1 MDVSSILSKILNE
14 ENVVGKTSRG
24 INYQDTNLVLSNAK
38 TKCPTL
44 KFLGGIRSMTPSSP
58 IDGNV
63 PLINKFVEIYNMKPE
78 AVAYATGKNGNE
90 NIVVFGIVDTNTQS
104 GQRGLLA
111 YYLISGQKPQ
121 RLPGGA
127 GTGCGELQK
136 IADYGQ
142 PRLSEINKAV
152 LDSFLAKYGS
162 VYVLSDDKNMTG
174 NMQNYKK
181 VSLRNLRHNGQQ
193 LDWDGDPDGFVWQKI
208 EGGSTKF
215 SDNPEEVDKKMKAQG
230 FTDDQNQVVG
240 NESLMD
246 LGFYLK
252 DVMKDLA
259 SFQIDPNM
267 VTNKPYWPTED
278 GGVVIDPTPSQC
290 REFVRTLKD
299 CRSNRFGI
307 TSSEC
312 LQGLFQRKLSTIR
325 CNKKGMFKA
334 GGVLGLKDDF
344 ESLMGDT
351 GKYGLANLASGLG
364 KVRMGKITAESTLE
378 FKINNLLNEE
388 HRKFSFNEVKKHQ
401 YNFNKELVE
410 DFSSQLVLSAY
421 FDLQKSMKKLNR
433 LNEGLLGDITGGL
446 GFNLG
451 DKIMGG
457 AKEAL
462 ITFVVKKLGFKT
474 DDFIT
479 LLIINVGANLSFL
492 EYKEFLTNCSKFT
505 KVIVK
510 SALEAWL
517 DMAMKKMGSGSMS
530 MEGFIYS
537 ALKNTVTE
545 TAAQTSVFKRLE
557 GLAERFVCPLIE
569 NIDDMGEALI

>member
-14 ENVVGKTSRG
+14 DVSRTAKG
-24 INYQDTNLVLSNAK
+24 INYTDTNLVLSNAK

-44 KFLGGIRSMTPSSP
+44 KFLGGIKSMTPSSP

-63 PLINKFVEIYNMKPE
+63 PLMNKFVEIYNMKPE

-90 NIVVFGIVDTNTQS
+90 NIVVFGIVDPNTQS
-104 GQRGLLA
+104 GQRGLYGYTVA
-111 YYLISGQKPQ
+111 SGLKPQ
-121 RLPGGA
+121 RLPGGSGA
-127 GTGCGELQK
+127 GCGELQRFE
-136 IADYGQ
+136 DYGQ
-142 PRLSEINKAV
+142 ANLSEINQAV
-152 LDSFLAKYGS
+152 LQSFLNRYGS
-162 VYVLSDDKNMTG
+162 MYTVSDKS
-174 NMQNYKK
+174 NMQNFKK
-181 VSLRNLRHNGQQ
+181 VPLRDLRHNNQP
-193 LDWDGDPDGFVWQKI
+193 LEWDGDPQGFVWQKI

-215 SDNPEEVDKKMKAQG
+215 SDNPEVIDKKMKAQG
-230 FTDDQNQVVG
+230 FTDDQTQIEG
-240 NESLMD
+240 NDALLE

-278 GGVVIDPTPSQC
+278 GGVIIDPTPDQC

-312 LQGLFQRKLSTIR
+312 LQGLFQKKLSTIR

-334 GGVLGLKDDF
+334 GGILGLKDDF

-364 KVRMGKITAESTLE
+364 KVRMGKITTESTLE

-433 LNEGLLGDITGGL
+433 LNEGLVGDIFTGL
-446 GFNLG
+446 GSKLG

-462 ITFVVKKLGFKT
+462 ITMVVKKLGFKT

-479 LLIINVGANLSFL
+479 LLIINVGANLDFS

-530 MEGFIYS
+530 MEGFVYS

>member
-14 ENVVGKTSRG
+14 EDEPGKTSRG

-127 GTGCGELQK
+127 GTGCGELQRFK
-136 IADYGQ
+136 DYGQ
-142 PRLSEINKAV
+142 ANLSEYNKAV
-152 LDSFLAKYGS
+152 LDSYLKRF
-162 VYVLSDDKNMTG
+162 G
-174 NMQNYKK
+174 NMYTNAEPSNMSNYIPVELRDLRQNGK
-181 VSLRNLRHNGQQ
+181 Q
-193 LDWDGDPDGFVWQKI
+193 LPWDGDPQGKVWKKV
-208 EGGSTKF
+208 EGGSQQF
-215 SDNPEEVDKKMKAQG
+215 LDNAEETDKAMKKQG
-230 FTDDQNQVVG
+230 FTDIQPSNQTEMG
-240 NESLMD
+240 
-246 LGFYLK
+246 LGFTLK
-252 DVMKDLA
+252 SVKDNLGTIGIDA
-259 SFQIDPNM
+259 S
-267 VTNKPYWPTED
+267 VATTKAYWPTRN
-278 GGVVIDPTPSQC
+278 GGVVFDPTPDQC
-290 REFVRTLKD
+290 REFVRLLKACKND
-299 CRSNRFGI
+299 DKSVTDDQCKENLI
-307 TSSEC
+307 
-312 LQGLFQRKLSTIR
+312 QRKLSTIK
-325 CNKKGMFKA
+325 CSKDNFKL
-334 GGVLGLKDDF
+334 GGILGLKDDF
-344 ESLMGDT
+344 NSLMGDPT
-351 GKYGLANLASGLG
+351 YYGLQNLATGLG
-364 KVRMGKITAESTLE
+364 TVTQGNTTAESTLE

>member
-14 ENVVGKTSRG
+14 EDEPGKTSRG

-127 GTGCGELQK
+127 GTGCGELQRFK
-136 IADYGQ
+136 DYGQ
-142 PRLSEINKAV
+142 ANLSEYNKAV
-152 LDSFLAKYGS
+152 LDSYLKRF
-162 VYVLSDDKNMTG
+162 G
-174 NMQNYKK
+174 NMYTNAEPSNMSNYIPVELRDLRQNGK
-181 VSLRNLRHNGQQ
+181 Q
-193 LDWDGDPDGFVWQKI
+193 LPWDGDPQGKVWKKV
-208 EGGSTKF
+208 EGGSQQF
-215 SDNPEEVDKKMKAQG
+215 LDNAEETDKAMKKQG
-230 FTDDQNQVVG
+230 FTDIQPSNQTEMG
-240 NESLMD
+240 
-246 LGFYLK
+246 LGFTLK
-252 DVMKDLA
+252 SVKDNLGTIGIDA
-259 SFQIDPNM
+259 S
-267 VTNKPYWPTED
+267 VATTKAYWPTRN
-278 GGVVIDPTPSQC
+278 GGVVFDPTPDQC
-290 REFVRTLKD
+290 REFVRLLKACKND
-299 CRSNRFGI
+299 DKSVTDDQCKENLI
-307 TSSEC
+307 
-312 LQGLFQRKLSTIR
+312 QRKLSTIK
-325 CNKKGMFKA
+325 CSKDNFKL
-334 GGVLGLKDDF
+334 GGILGLKDDF
-344 ESLMGDT
+344 NSLMGDPT
-351 GKYGLANLASGLG
+351 YYGLQNLATGLG
-364 KVRMGKITAESTLE
+364 TVTQGNTTAESTLE

-433 LNEGLLGDITGGL
+433 LNEGLVGDILGGL
-446 GFNLG
+446 GSKLG

-462 ITFVVKKLGFKT
+462 ITMVVKKLGFKT

-492 EYKEFLTNCSKFT
+492 EYKEFVTNCSKFT

>member
-14 ENVVGKTSRG
+14 EDLPGKTARG
-24 INYQDTNLVLSNAK
+24 INYNDTFLVLNNAK
-38 TKCPTL
+38 SSKSTSCASL
-44 KFLGGIRSMTPSSP
+44 KFLGGVKSMTQSSP

-63 PLINKFVEIYNMKPE
+63 PLMNKFVEIYNMKPD

-104 GQRGLLA
+104 GKKGLLA

-127 GTGCGELQK
+127 GTGCAELQRFK
-136 IADYGQ
+136 DYGQ
-142 PRLSEINKAV
+142 ADLSEYNKAV
-152 LDSFLAKYGS
+152 LDSYLKRY
-162 VYVLSDDKNMTG
+162 G
-174 NMQNYKK
+174 NMYTNAEPSNMSNYIP
-181 VSLRNLRHNGQQ
+181 VELRDLRQDNKQ
-193 LDWDGDPDGFVWQKI
+193 LPWDGDPQGKVWKKV
-208 EGGSTKF
+208 EGGSQQF
-215 SDNPEEVDKKMKAQG
+215 LDNAEETDKIMKEQG
-230 FTDDQNQVVG
+230 FTDIQPSNQTELG
-240 NESLMD
+240 
-246 LGFYLK
+246 LGFTLK
-252 DVMKDLA
+252 SAKDNLGTMGIDA
-259 SFQIDPNM
+259 S
-267 VTNKPYWPTED
+267 VATTKAYWPTRN
-278 GGVVIDPTPSQC
+278 GGVVFDPTPDQC
-290 REFVRTLKD
+290 REFVRLLKACKNND
-299 CRSNRFGI
+299 KSVTKDQCNENLI
-307 TSSEC
+307 
-312 LQGLFQRKLSTIR
+312 QRKLSTIS

-334 GGVLGLKDDF
+334 GGILGLKDDF
-344 ESLMGDT
+344 ENLIGDPT
-351 GKYGLANLASGLG
+351 YYGLQNLATGLG
-364 KVRMGKITAESTLE
+364 TVTQRIYTAESTLE

-433 LNEGLLGDITGGL
+433 LNENIVGDILGGL
-446 GFNLG
+446 GSKLG

-462 ITFVVKKLGFKT
+462 ITMVVKKLGFKT

-479 LLIINVGANLSFL
+479 LLIINVGANLDFAD
-492 EYKEFLTNCSKFT
+492 YKEFLTNCSKFT

-517 DMAMKKMGSGSMS
+517 DMAVKKMGSGSMS
-530 MEGFIYS
+530 MEGFVYS

-557 GLAERFVCPLIE
+557 GLADRFVCPLIE
-569 NIDDMGEALI
+569 NLDDMGEALI

>member
-278 GGVVIDPTPSQC
+278 GGVIIDPTPDQC
-290 REFVRTLKD
+290 REFVRLLKD
-299 CRSNRFGI
+299 CRSKDKSV
-307 TSSEC
+307 TSQQC
-312 LQGLFQRKLSTIR
+312 LTGLFQRKLSTIR

-334 GGVLGLKDDF
+334 GGILGLKDDF

>member
-14 ENVVGKTSRG
+14 EDVSGKTSRG

-63 PLINKFVEIYNMKPE
+63 PLINKFPEIYNMKPE

-90 NIVVFGIVDTNTQS
+90 NIVVFGIVDPNTQS

-111 YYLISGQKPQ
+111 YTVASQQKPQ

-127 GTGCGELQK
+127 GTGCGELQRFK
-136 IADYGQ
+136 DYGQ
-142 PRLSEINKAV
+142 ANLSEYNKAV
-152 LDSFLAKYGS
+152 LDSYLKRYGS
-162 VYVLSDDKNMTG
+162 MYTNAEPSDMS
-174 NMQNYKK
+174 NYIP
-181 VSLRNLRHNGQQ
+181 VELRDLRQDNKQ
-193 LDWDGDPDGFVWQKI
+193 LPWDGDPQGKVWKKV
-208 EGGSTKF
+208 EGGSQQF
-215 SDNPEEVDKKMKAQG
+215 LDNAEETDKIMKEQG
-230 FTDDQNQVVG
+230 FTDIQPSNQTELG
-240 NESLMD
+240 
-246 LGFYLK
+246 LGFTLK
-252 DVMKDLA
+252 SVKDNLGTMGIDA
-259 SFQIDPNM
+259 S
-267 VTNKPYWPTED
+267 VATTKAYWPTRN
-278 GGVVIDPTPSQC
+278 GGVVFDPTPDQC
-290 REFVRTLKD
+290 REFVRLLKACKNND
-299 CRSNRFGI
+299 KSVTKDQCNENLI
-307 TSSEC
+307 
-312 LQGLFQRKLSTIR
+312 QRKLSTIS

-334 GGVLGLKDDF
+334 GGILGLKDDF
-344 ESLMGDT
+344 ESLIGDPT
-351 GKYGLANLASGLG
+351 YYGLQKLANGLG
-364 KVRMGKITAESTLE
+364 TVTQGNITAESTLE

-433 LNEGLLGDITGGL
+433 LNEGLLGDIFGGL

-451 DKIMGG
+451 DKLMGG
-457 AKEAL
+457 AKET
-462 ITFVVKKLGFKT
+462 IVTYIIKKLGFKA

-479 LLIINVGANLSFL
+479 LLIINVFANLDVAD
-492 EYKEFLTNCSKFT
+492 YKEFFTNCSKFT
-505 KVIVK
+505 KIIVK

-517 DMAMKKMGSGSMS
+517 DLAMKKIGSGKGS
-530 MEGFIYS
+530 MEGFVYS

-545 TAAQTSVFKRLE
+545 TAAQTTVFKRLE
-557 GLAERFVCPLIE
+557 ILAETMVCPIVQ
-569 NIDDMGEALI
+569 NIDGIGEALG

>member
-14 ENVVGKTSRG
+14 EDEPGKTSRG

-127 GTGCGELQK
+127 GTGCGELQRFK
-136 IADYGQ
+136 DYGQ
-142 PRLSEINKAV
+142 ANLSEYNKAV
-152 LDSFLAKYGS
+152 LDSYLKRF
-162 VYVLSDDKNMTG
+162 G
-174 NMQNYKK
+174 NMYTNAEPSNMSNYIPVELRDLRQNSK
-181 VSLRNLRHNGQQ
+181 Q
-193 LDWDGDPDGFVWQKI
+193 LPWDGDPQGKVWKKV
-208 EGGSTKF
+208 EGGSQQF
-215 SDNPEEVDKKMKAQG
+215 LDNAEETDKAMKKQG
-230 FTDDQNQVVG
+230 FTDIQPSNQTEMG
-240 NESLMD
+240 
-246 LGFYLK
+246 LGFTLK
-252 DVMKDLA
+252 SVKDNLGTIGIDA
-259 SFQIDPNM
+259 S
-267 VTNKPYWPTED
+267 VATTKAYWPTRN
-278 GGVVIDPTPSQC
+278 GGVVFDPTPDQC
-290 REFVRTLKD
+290 REFVRLLKACKND
-299 CRSNRFGI
+299 DKSVTDDQCKENLI
-307 TSSEC
+307 
-312 LQGLFQRKLSTIR
+312 QRKLSTIK
-325 CNKKGMFKA
+325 CSKDNFKL
-334 GGVLGLKDDF
+334 GGILGLKDDF
-344 ESLMGDT
+344 NSLMGDPT
-351 GKYGLANLASGLG
+351 YYGLQNLATGLG
-364 KVRMGKITAESTLE
+364 TVTQGNTTAESTLE

-433 LNEGLLGDITGGL
+433 LNEGLVGDILGGL
-446 GFNLG
+446 GSKLG

-462 ITFVVKKLGFKT
+462 ITMVVKKLGFKT

-492 EYKEFLTNCSKFT
+492 EYKEFVTNCSKFT

>member
-278 GGVVIDPTPSQC
+278 GGVIIDPTPDQC
-290 REFVRTLKD
+290 REFVRLLKD
-299 CRSNRFGI
+299 CRSKDKSV
-307 TSSEC
+307 TSQQC
-312 LQGLFQRKLSTIR
+312 LTGLFQRKLSTIR

-334 GGVLGLKDDF
+334 GGILGLKDDF

-433 LNEGLLGDITGGL
+433 LNEGLVGDILGGL
-446 GFNLG
+446 GSKLG

-462 ITFVVKKLGFKT
+462 ITMVVKKLGFKT

>member
-14 ENVVGKTSRG
+14 EDVVGKTSRG

-278 GGVVIDPTPSQC
+278 GGVIIDPTPDQC
-290 REFVRTLKD
+290 REFVRLLKD
-299 CRSNRFGI
+299 CRSKDKSV
-307 TSSEC
+307 TSQQC
-312 LQGLFQRKLSTIR
+312 LTGLFQRKLSTIR

-334 GGVLGLKDDF
+334 GGILGLKDDF